1 MPRMQIGRWA
11 SWLGAHHFLDG
22 SSHMQSIMPSF
33 LSLDGGKEIGEAL
46 PTAYNSTLV
55 VLSVLIAA
63 LAAYAA
69 LGAADRMGVASTPN
83 TRRLWLATGSV
94 AMGIGVWAMHFIG
107 MLAFTLPVRVDYDIV
122 ISAVSVLPALLASAL
137 VLHLIGQ
144 EWIGIW
150 RLVFGGVLMGAG
162 IGTMHYTG
170 MAAMRMD
177 AFMFYDPA
185 LFVLSVA
192 VAVVLSI
199 IALYTKF
206 LIRGGAQ
213 SLRHWTT
220 IAAALAMGV
229 AISGMHYTGMAAA
242 HFYSGDGSV
251 GEAFPAIDPVWLAG
265 LIGLATF
272 LFVGITI
279 FVIGKDWRVETVGR
293 RFSYALT
300 GIVTLGLVA
309 FAIVAIFINIHKAQ
323 TSMETKLSG
332 ATNLA
337 AVSLRTPLW
346 NVDIDALQDF
356 FDALLLDP
364 DIVLAQV
371 VHEGE
376 EIATQ
381 VREDHRGQSFETFVN
396 SNEFLVQTTDLSHE
410 ETPVGTLRLVISR
423 SSVRQELLLNV
434 FGIVALT
441 TILVA
446 GIAVTSLIISRRYI
460 VRPLSQLQSSATMIA
475 GGQLDTPIDLGSGDE
490 IGLLSRDLNTMR
502 EAIRDR
508 NAQLEEANATLEQRV
523 AERTAELGQA
533 NEEIIA
539 LNERLKADN
548 LRMGAELEITR
559 RLQQMLLPTKEEL
572 RTIKGLEVAGYME
585 PADEVGGDYYDVLQ
599 HDGRV
604 KIGIGDVTGHG
615 LESGVMMVM
624 AQTVVRALLT
634 HGETDPVQF
643 LDTLNRALYGNVQ
656 RMGTDKNL
664 TLSLIDYVNGEVRLS
679 GQHEEMIVMRRGGEM
694 ELVDTVDLG
703 FPIGLESEI
712 TDFIGHTTVRL
723 QPGDGVVLYTD
734 GITEAE
740 NIAKEQFGLERLCK
754 VVQEHWSQSAEAIK
768 DAVVSRLREYIGHQ
782 IVYDDITLVV
792 VKQR

>member
-1 MPRMQIGRWA
+1 MQIGRWA
-11 SWLGAHHFLDG
+11 SWLGACHFFDG
-22 SSHMQSIMPSF
+22 SSHMKSLMSKF
-33 LSLDGGKEIGEAL
+33 LSLDAGKEIGEAL
-46 PTAYNSTLV
+46 PTAYNPTLV
-55 VLSVLIAA
+55 VFSVLIAA

-69 LGAADRMGVASTPN
+69 LGAASRMGVAN
-83 TRRLWLATGSV
+83 TANARRLWLATGSI

-107 MLAFTLPVRVDYDIV
+107 MLAFTLPVRVDYDLV
-122 ISAVSVLPALLASAL
+122 ITAVSVLPALLASAL

-144 EWIGIW
+144 ERIGIW
-150 RLVFGGVLMGAG
+150 RLILGGALMGAG

-185 LFVLSVA
+185 LFVLSVV
-192 VAVVLSI
+192 VAVLLSI
-199 IALYTKF
+199 IALYIKF
-206 LIRGGAQ
+206 LTRGGAQ

-220 IAAALAMGV
+220 FAAALAMGV

-242 HFYSGDGSV
+242 HFYSGDGAV
-251 GEAFPAIDPVWLAG
+251 GAAFPAMDPVWLAG
-265 LIGLATF
+265 LVGLATF

-279 FVIGKDWRVETVGR
+279 FVIAKDWRFETVGR

-309 FAIVAIFINIHKAQ
+309 FAIVAIFINIHKTQ
-323 TSMETKLSG
+323 TSVEAKLSG

-346 NVDIDALQDF
+346 NVDIDTLQDF

-364 DIVLAQV
+364 DMVFAQV

-381 VREDHRGQSFETFVN
+381 VREDHRGKSFETFVR
-396 SNEFLVQTTDLSHE
+396 SSDFLVQTTDLSYE
-410 ETPVGTLRLVISR
+410 ETPIGTLRLAISR
-423 SSVRQELLLNV
+423 GSIRQELLLNV

-446 GIAVTSLIISRRYI
+446 GIAFTSLIISRRYI
-460 VRPLSQLQSSATMIA
+460 VRPLSQLQRSATMIA
-475 GGQLDTPIDLGSGDE
+475 GGQLDTPIDFGSGDE

-533 NEEIIA
+533 NEEIIS
-539 LNERLKADN
+539 LNELLKAEN

-634 HGETDPVQF
+634 HGETDPVRF
-643 LDTLNRALYGNVQ
+643 LSTLNRALYDNGQ

-664 TLSLIDYVNGEVRLS
+664 TLSLIDYVDGEVRLS

-694 ELVDTVDLG
+694 ELVDTIDLG
-703 FPIGLESEI
+703 FPIGLEGEI

-740 NIAKEQFGLERLCK
+740 NLAKEQFGLERLCR

-768 DAVVSRLREYIGHQ
+768 DAVVSRLREYIGQ
-782 IVYDDITLVV
+782 QTVYDDITLVV